1 MECIYMPV
9 HKTISVISEDFWKE
23 MLKIAKREGKPLSTI
38 IMDKLKEYRRVHGEG
53 NPVYVL
59 DKFIEDPD
67 FKAVPATME
76 KQAKWVRFSQ
86 QATDETLKEL
96 EYQGMMIQII
106 ASAYA
111 KLNLYSQASRLMM
124 GKIIMKRQ
132 LTCKASLALESRC
145 QLEKVMVFKQFMVVL
160 GILNLLRAK

>member
-1 MECIYMPV
+1 MYVCMYVRISFLLLYFCLIFLIDLLNLITNTNLWSVSKMPV

-76 KQAKWVRFSQ
+76 KKEKWVKFCQ
-86 QATDETLKEL
+86 NTTDETLKDL

-106 ASAYA
+106 AGAYA
-111 KLNLYSQASRLMM
+111 KLKKGDERKKTFFANLHQMEIFR
-124 GKIIMKRQ
+124 
-132 LTCKASLALESRC
+132 
-145 QLEKVMVFKQFMVVL
+145 
-160 GILNLLRAK
+160 

>member
-1 MECIYMPV
+1 MTV

-59 DKFIEDPD
+59 DKFIENPD

-76 KQAKWVRFSQ
+76 TKDKWTKFCQ
-86 QATDETLKEL
+86 NTTDKTLKEL

-106 ASAYA
+106 ARAYA
-111 KLNLYSQASRLMM
+111 QIKGSEERKKTFFANLHQMELFR
-124 GKIIMKRQ
+124 K
-132 LTCKASLALESRC
+132 
-145 QLEKVMVFKQFMVVL
+145 
-160 GILNLLRAK
+160 